1 MPEDA
6 FHIIG
11 DQDTIVGFRFAG
23 VTGTAVESQA
33 DAREAFSSAVAGS
46 QYRILLVTD
55 RVADW
60 VEEDLTQHRLT
71 SAAPYIVEVADIWG
85 TPVRRKGLEQLIQEA
100 VGIKI
105 VREDAERE

>member
-1 MPEDA
+1 MPETA

-33 DAREAFSSAVAGS
+33 DSLEAFRSAIAENRYS
-46 QYRILLVTD
+46 ILLVTD

-60 VEEDLTQHRLT
+60 VEEELTQHRLS
-71 SAAPYIVEVADIWG
+71 SAPPYIVEVADIWG
-85 TPVRRKGLEQLIQEA
+85 TPVQRKGLEQLIQEA

-105 VREDAERE
+105 VREEV

>member
-11 DQDTIVGFRFAG
+11 DQDTIIGFRFAG
-23 VTGTAVESQA
+23 VTGTAVESEA
-33 DAREAFSSAVAGS
+33 AAREAFRETVAGG
-46 QYRILLVTD
+46 QYRILLITD
-55 RVADW
+55 RVAEW

-71 SAAPYIVEVADIWG
+71 STPPYIVEVADIWG

-105 VREDAERE
+105 VREET